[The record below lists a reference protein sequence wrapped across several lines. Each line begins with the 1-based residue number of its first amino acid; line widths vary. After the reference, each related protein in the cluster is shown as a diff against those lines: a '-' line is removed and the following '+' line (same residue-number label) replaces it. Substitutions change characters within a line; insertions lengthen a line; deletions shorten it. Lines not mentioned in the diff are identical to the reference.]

1 MKETDLLE
9 SHPRRLMPAGAQE
22 RSLMGVRAWH
32 AQPDA
37 RSGSR
42 WRQWVLLGGDA
53 ALAMALAAAFYLATG
68 VHYEDQSRG
77 IALILLQTLP
87 LALRRWYPLSV
98 LAVVV
103 AATLGTVAAEIPG
116 RSNGGVGVVLLVA
129 LYSVAAY
136 CPRREAA
143 WAGIAAGAVLAWP
156 LWAAT
161 GGSAPLPLRVA
172 VVAMSLVLPTLG
184 WVCGAYVGELRGR
197 AARSRREQELETGRA
212 VAEEQARVGREL
224 HDVIAHT
231 LSVIVIQAGAAL
243 DVFDTRPQAA
253 RQALGSIGSA
263 GRQALAELRRV
274 LAAVRPQPGQEEDW
288 APPPGL
294 SGLGELL
301 DRVRAAG
308 LDVTARIDGA
318 PVDLP
323 AGLDLAAYRIVQEA
337 LTNTL
342 KHARAQAAEV
352 HLCYGPAGLVLEVT
366 DDGRPAAPAG
376 RPGLARGRGL
386 IGIRER
392 AALHGGTCQAGP
404 RPGGGFAVRVAFPL
418 PGDRPS

>member
-1 MKETDLLE
+1 VLA
-9 SHPRRLMPAGAQE
+9 AGA
-22 RSLMGVRAWH
+22 V
-32 AQPDA
+32 
-37 RSGSR
+37 
-42 WRQWVLLGGDA
+42 
-53 ALAMALAAAFYLATG
+53 ALVAAAPSQA
-68 VHYEDQSRG
+68 EPDRAAG
-77 IALILLQTLP
+77 IAVALLQTLP
-87 LALRRWYPLSV
+87 LAFRRWRPAWV

-103 AATLGTVAAEIPG
+103 AATLGAEIARDG
-116 RSNGGVGVVLLVA
+116 SGLFGLAAAVA

-136 CPRREAA
+136 CPRRQAA
-143 WAGIAAGAVLAWP
+143 WAGIVTGAVLAWP
-156 LWAAT
+156 VVRD
-161 GGSAPLPLRVA
+161 GGGRGGGVPVLLRIVLDVA
-172 VVAMSLVLPTLG
+172 VSLVLPALG
-184 WVCGAYVGELRGR
+184 WVWGAYVSELRAR

-231 LSVIVIQAGAAL
+231 LSVIVIQAGAAE
-243 DVFDTRPQAA
+243 DVFGTRPQAA

-274 LAAVRPQPGQEEDW
+274 LAAVRPQAGEEDGW

-308 LDVTARIDGA
+308 LHVTARIDGA
-318 PVDLP
+318 PVGLP

-342 KHARAQAAEV
+342 KHARAEAAEV
-352 HLCYGPAGLVLEVT
+352 NLRYSPAGLFLEVL
-366 DDGRPAAPAG
+366 DDGQPAAPAG
-376 RPGLARGRGL
+376 PRGPAGGRGL

-392 AALHGGTCQAGP
+392 AALHGGTCDAGP
-404 RPGGGFAVRVAFPL
+404 RPGGGFGVRVSLPL
-418 PGDRPS
+418 SGDRPS